1 MKSKDQAEKALAN
14 AKAMSE
20 VITITL
26 VLFVTPFVLC
36 EEVGQIGKL
45 LEVHLDHLV
54 GTLVNRG
61 SFLGVETL
69 ATFDLLSGVGFTA
82 NDKEFPL
89 PWQSGQMSSIDS
101 PRA

>member
-1 MKSKDQAEKALAN
+1 MRFRWIYSTLKPISRSSYPTSDQILDYRLVRIALRRSKSKDQAEKALAN

-36 EEVGQIGKL
+36 EEVRQIGKL

-54 GTLVNRG
+54 GTL
-61 SFLGVETL
+61 
-69 ATFDLLSGVGFTA
+69 A
-82 NDKEFPL
+82 
-89 PWQSGQMSSIDS
+89 
-101 PRA
+101 